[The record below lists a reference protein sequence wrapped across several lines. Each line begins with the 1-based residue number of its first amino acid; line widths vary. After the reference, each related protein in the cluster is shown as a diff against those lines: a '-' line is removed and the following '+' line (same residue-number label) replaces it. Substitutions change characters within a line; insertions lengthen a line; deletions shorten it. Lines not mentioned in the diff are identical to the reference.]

1 MLLNTYKKNMK
12 KTNLL
17 FATLLS
23 LVFASCGGNN
33 NEQPATEANVEQT
46 EQAAPAPVVYENNYL
61 VKVGDIAP
69 DFTLKLA
76 DGTEFTLSKN
86 RGKVVMLQFTASW
99 CGVCRKEM
107 PFIEKDIWQRHKDN
121 SDFVLVGIDRE
132 EPLETVMKFAESTG
146 VTYPL
151 ALDTNADVFASY
163 AERKAGITRNI
174 LIDKDGR
181 IVMLTRLFNEDEFNA
196 LVQKIDAM
204 LAK

>member
-1 MLLNTYKKNMK
+1 MK
-12 KTNLL
+12 KL
-17 FATLLS
+17 FSILS
-23 LVFASCGGNN
+23 VAMILASCANKASQTT
-33 NEQPATEANVEQT
+33 EQSAETAAPVQT
-46 EQAAPAPVVYENNYL
+46 EQASPVVYENNYL